1 MKRAG
6 FLSRLVALVRKETRQ
21 MMRERSS
28 LAVGLL
34 LPSLLIL
41 LFGYGLSFDV
51 TDAPVALVLDDR
63 SPDAME
69 VVSGLYGSP
78 YLAPMEVGSMAEA
91 EERML
96 RGKVGGIVRVPVDF
110 SRRLASGDARVQL
123 ILNGVDANTA
133 QAIQAYVAGALAGH
147 ALARADRAGAP
158 RASGRVELVQR
169 MWFNEAGIST
179 WYLVPGLI
187 VLVMTLIGAFLTSL
201 LIAREWE
208 RGTLE
213 ALFVTPVRP
222 AELVLAKFIPYLGVG
237 IFNLAICLATARF
250 LFDVPIRGSLFAV
263 VVCSL
268 LYLVVSLLLGLFI
281 SGVTRNQFE
290 ASQLALLTSFMPALM
305 LSGFVFD
312 LRNMP
317 VVIQWISQLLPA
329 THFMGLIKTLF
340 LAGNNWPMFFEKSA
354 ILLLY
359 ALLLFLATRRTLR
372 KRLD

>member
-1 MKRAG
+1 
-6 FLSRLVALVRKETRQ
+6 
-21 MMRERSS
+21 
-28 LAVGLL
+28 
-34 LPSLLIL
+34 
-41 LFGYGLSFDV
+41 
-51 TDAPVALVLDDR
+51 
-63 SPDAME
+63 
-69 VVSGLYGSP
+69 
-78 YLAPMEVGSMAEA
+78 
-91 EERML
+91 
-96 RGKVGGIVRVPVDF
+96 
-110 SRRLASGDARVQL
+110 
-123 ILNGVDANTA
+123 
-133 QAIQAYVAGALAGH
+133 
-147 ALARADRAGAP
+147 
-158 RASGRVELVQR
+158 VELVQR

-237 IFNLAICLATARF
+237 VFNLAICLVTARF

-305 LSGFVFD
+305 LSGFV
-312 LRNMP
+312 
-317 VVIQWISQLLPA
+317 
-329 THFMGLIKTLF
+329 
-340 LAGNNWPMFFEKSA
+340 
-354 ILLLY
+354 
-359 ALLLFLATRRTLR
+359 
-372 KRLD
+372 